1 MKKGAFQISRSIF
14 ENEIWDDVIKFRI
27 FFYILGNAVYSHEG
41 LNIAGIKLERGQ
53 FLRSLRSLRDDL
65 AYKEGRG
72 NAIKKYTL
80 TTIQRKIKSLVNE
93 GRIEV
98 KSTEYGTVFTV
109 VNYATYQSL
118 GSYKNNS
125 MEQQRNSNGTAT
137 EQQRNN
143 TNKDKKDKKDN
154 NKRRKRVYDES
165 SIHFILAKRLYD
177 RILENNPNHREPN
190 LQNWANDVRL
200 MMERDK
206 RTEKQIAYVI
216 DWCQS
221 NSFWK
226 SNILSISKLRERF
239 DQLVIQ
245 IKSNH
250 EKVVEIPSYE
260 VKEDA
265 KHDERNSDES
275 GHVRLFR

>member
-1 MKKGAFQISRSIF
+1 M
-14 ENEIWDDVIKFRI
+14 
-27 FFYILGNAVYSHEG
+27 
-41 LNIAGIKLERGQ
+41 
-53 FLRSLRSLRDDL
+53 
-65 AYKEGRG
+65 
-72 NAIKKYTL
+72 
-80 TTIQRKIKSLVNE
+80 
-93 GRIEV
+93 
-98 KSTEYGTVFTV
+98 
-109 VNYATYQSL
+109 
-118 GSYKNNS
+118 
-125 MEQQRNSNGTAT
+125 
-137 EQQRNN
+137 
-143 TNKDKKDKKDN
+143 
-154 NKRRKRVYDES
+154 
-165 SIHFILAKRLYD
+165 
-177 RILENNPNHREPN
+177 
-190 LQNWANDVRL
+190 QNWANDVRL